1 MDPATFLG
9 LILAFGSVYA
19 MVNLEG
25 ASISGLL
32 LPAPMI
38 LVFGA
43 TLSIGLAGSTLKD
56 TLQAFKTVPKA
67 LIGKRPDPKAT
78 IATLVE
84 IAEKARREGL
94 LSLEAEA
101 ANTKDPFLSRAL
113 QNIAD
118 GNDPEVVQQAMEDE
132 IATKQK
138 VDHNSAKFFK
148 DLAGYA
154 PTVGIVG
161 TVISLTHVLEN
172 LSKPDELGHMIA
184 AAFVATFWGLL
195 SSNFIWMPIGT
206 RMSRISALEVENMN
220 LVMEGSLS
228 IQDGMLPMLLND
240 RLRVLVPTHA
250 LGKSDAP
257 SKVAA

>member
-132 IATKQK
+132 IATKQRSTTTRP
-138 VDHNSAKFFK
+138 NSSKTSPATHPP
-148 DLAGYA
+148 LASSA
-154 PTVGIVG
+154 RSFPSRTCWRTSPNPT
-161 TVISLTHVLEN
+161 S
-172 LSKPDELGHMIA
+172 S
-184 AAFVATFWGLL
+184 AT
-195 SSNFIWMPIGT
+195 
-206 RMSRISALEVENMN
+206 
-220 LVMEGSLS
+220 
-228 IQDGMLPMLLND
+228 
-240 RLRVLVPTHA
+240 
-250 LGKSDAP
+250 
-257 SKVAA
+257 